1 MSTLSMKDRWSLFT
15 MSAKALVN
23 GRPESSV
30 TLDTILNNIY
40 PGRQGDPP
48 ERGAFG
54 ILDSYATMPW
64 LRACAGRVANSMSA
78 VEWRLYVTRKSP
90 KERAYRDRKLQRAGY
105 ELRKTLIRE
114 RAASGE
120 LEEVTDHPFLDIM
133 TKGNGFHTGV
143 ALRRIESLHMD
154 LVGETFMLKGRN
166 ALGATVELWPIPP
179 PWVFSTP
186 TPAWPY
192 YRMNY
197 RGWHENIPASEILWM
212 SDPNPAQPY
221 GRGIGLGQA
230 VADEAEIDEY
240 AAKTTRQV
248 FFNRAQPDFL
258 IYPKGDRGEM
268 NQTETKRFEQDW
280 LNRLQGYWRSSK
292 PHFMSREVGVYE
304 FQKNLKEMML
314 TEVRMQE
321 RDIILQ
327 VWGMPPEKLGI
338 LNNSNRATIEGSDL
352 IYAKDVLV
360 PRLEMRRS
368 MFQELLMPE
377 YDDRLVVDYVTPV
390 MEDKEFELKVAMAAP
405 WAMEANEWRAIMG
418 RSDLEQFKD
427 VVFVPPSVTP
437 IRVDDLLP
445 PTNVDL
451 GPTPEQDT
459 LVVNPE
465 EDALPVEELPVEEL
479 KSKANY
485 RGTEINLE
493 PTAGMRSEAKKAL
506 AWRAE
511 FRRGGTDV
519 GINSARR
526 ILSGDQ
532 LSRDLVVKMASY
544 FARHEVDKQG
554 EGYSP
559 GEKGFPSAGRIAW
572 GLWGGDAGQTWSSAK
587 RDSLAR
593 IDEES

>member
-1 MSTLSMKDRWSLFT
+1 MATLSLKDRWSLFA
-15 MSAKALVN
+15 MSAKALVS

-48 ERGAFG
+48 TRGTFG
-54 ILDSYATMPW
+54 ILDTYATMPW

-78 VEWRLYVTRKSP
+78 VEWRLYVTRKNP

-114 RAASGE
+114 RTQSGE
-120 LEEVTDHPFLDIM
+120 LEEITDHPFLDIM

-166 ALGATVELWPIPP
+166 PLGAVVELWPLPP

-197 RGWHENIPASEILWM
+197 RGWHENIPASEILWL
-212 SDPNPAQPY
+212 SDPNPANPY

-268 NQTETKRFEQDW
+268 NPTETKRFEQDW

-377 YDDRLVVDYVTPV
+377 YDDRLIVDYVTPV
-390 MEDKEFELKVAMAAP
+390 MEDKEFELKVAQSAP
-405 WAMEANEWRAIMG
+405 WAMNANEWRAIMG
-418 RSDLEQFKD
+418 RGELEQFND

-437 IRVDDLLP
+437 IRIDDLLP
-445 PTNVDL
+445 P
-451 GPTPEQDT
+451 EKQET
-459 LVVNPE
+459 LV
-465 EDALPVEELPVEEL
+465 LPPDEVEQT
-479 KSKANY
+479 KANY
-485 RGTEINLE
+485 LGTEINLE

-511 FRRGGTDV
+511 FNRGGTEV
-519 GINSARR
+519 GVNSARR
-526 ILSGDQ
+526 ILSGDE

-544 FARHEVDKQG
+544 FSRHEVDKQG

-559 GEKGFPSAGRIAW
+559 GEQGFPSAGRIAW

-587 RDSLAR
+587 RDALNR
-593 IDEES
+593 IDENV

>member
-1 MSTLSMKDRWSLFT
+1 MATLSIRDRFSLAVLG
-15 MSAKALVN
+15 AKALVT
-23 GRPESSV
+23 GKPEPSPM
-30 TLDTILNNIY
+30 LDSILNKIY

-48 ERGAFG
+48 DRGAYG
-54 ILDSYATMPW
+54 ILESYSTMPW
-64 LRACAGRVANSMSA
+64 LRACAGRVANSMSS
-78 VEWRLYVTRKSP
+78 VQWRIYVTRKTP
-90 KERAYRDRKLQRAGY
+90 TARAYRDRGLQRAGY

-114 RAASGE
+114 RAESGE
-120 LEEVTDHPFLDIM
+120 LEEVTNHPFLDIM
-133 TKGNGFHTGV
+133 TKGNGYHSGV

-166 ALGATVELWPIPP
+166 ALGAVTSLWPIPP

-212 SDPNPAQPY
+212 SDPNPANPY

-230 VADEAEIDEY
+230 IADEAEIDEY

-258 IYPKGDRGEM
+258 IYPKGERGEM
-268 NQTETKRFEQDW
+268 NPTETKRFEQDW
-280 LNRLQGYWRSSK
+280 LNRLQGYWRTSK

-377 YDDRLVVDYVTPV
+377 YDDRLIVDYVTPV

-405 WAMEANEWRAIMG
+405 WAMNANEWRSIMG
-418 RSDLEQFKD
+418 RGDLEQFND
-427 VVFVPPSVTP
+427 VIFVPPSITP
-437 IRVDDLLP
+437 VRIEDLLP
-445 PTNVDL
+445 PANVDL
-451 GPTPEQDT
+451 GPTAEQETLVVDAAEAEPVDT
-459 LVVNPE
+459 LVQDV
-465 EDALPVEELPVEEL
+465 A
-479 KSKANY
+479 SKANY

-511 FRRGGTDV
+511 FNRGGTDV
-519 GINSARR
+519 GVNSARR

-587 RDSLAR
+587 RDTLYR
-593 IDEES
+593 IDEQS

>member
-1 MSTLSMKDRWSLFT
+1 MATLSLKDRWSLFA
-15 MSAKALVN
+15 MSAKALVS

-48 ERGAFG
+48 TRGTFG
-54 ILDSYATMPW
+54 ILDTYATMPW

-78 VEWRLYVTRKSP
+78 VEWRLYVTRKNP

-114 RAASGE
+114 RTQSGE
-120 LEEVTDHPFLDIM
+120 LEEITDHPFLDIM

-166 ALGATVELWPIPP
+166 PLGAVVELWPLPP

-197 RGWHENIPASEILWM
+197 RGWHENIPASEILWL
-212 SDPNPAQPY
+212 SDPNPANPY

-268 NQTETKRFEQDW
+268 NPTETKRFEQDW

-377 YDDRLVVDYVTPV
+377 YDDRLIVDYVTPV
-390 MEDKEFELKVAMAAP
+390 MEDKEFELKVAQSAP
-405 WAMEANEWRAIMG
+405 WAMNANEWRAIMG
-418 RSDLEQFKD
+418 RGELEQFND

-437 IRVDDLLP
+437 IRIDDLLP
-445 PTNVDL
+445 P
-451 GPTPEQDT
+451 EKQET
-459 LVVNPE
+459 LV
-465 EDALPVEELPVEEL
+465 LPPDEVEQT
-479 KSKANY
+479 KANY
-485 RGTEINLE
+485 LGTEINLE

-511 FRRGGTDV
+511 FNRGGTEV
-519 GINSARR
+519 GVNSARR
-526 ILSGDQ
+526 ILSGGE

-544 FARHEVDKQG
+544 FSRHEVDKQG

-559 GEKGFPSAGRIAW
+559 GEQGFPSAGRIAW

-587 RDSLAR
+587 RDALNR
-593 IDEES
+593 IDENV

>member
-1 MSTLSMKDRWSLFT
+1 
-15 MSAKALVN
+15 
-23 GRPESSV
+23 
-30 TLDTILNNIY
+30 
-40 PGRQGDPP
+40 
-48 ERGAFG
+48 
-54 ILDSYATMPW
+54 
-64 LRACAGRVANSMSA
+64 
-78 VEWRLYVTRKSP
+78 
-90 KERAYRDRKLQRAGY
+90 
-105 ELRKTLIRE
+105 
-114 RAASGE
+114 
-120 LEEVTDHPFLDIM
+120 
-133 TKGNGFHTGV
+133 
-143 ALRRIESLHMD
+143 
-154 LVGETFMLKGRN
+154 
-166 ALGATVELWPIPP
+166 
-179 PWVFSTP
+179 
-186 TPAWPY
+186 
-192 YRMNY
+192 MN
-197 RGWHENIPASEILWM
+197 P
-212 SDPNPAQPY
+212 
-221 GRGIGLGQA
+221 
-230 VADEAEIDEY
+230 
-240 AAKTTRQV
+240 
-248 FFNRAQPDFL
+248 
-258 IYPKGDRGEM
+258 
-268 NQTETKRFEQDW
+268 TETKRFEQDW

-377 YDDRLVVDYVTPV
+377 YDDRLIVDYVTPV

-418 RSDLEQFKD
+418 RGDLEQFKD

-437 IRVDDLLP
+437 VRIDDLLP

-459 LVVNPE
+459 LVVDPE
-465 EDALPVEELPVEEL
+465 EDALPIEDLPIEEL

-511 FRRGGTDV
+511 FHRGGTDV

-572 GLWGGDAGQTWSSAK
+572 GLWGGDAGQTWSNAK
-587 RDSLAR
+587 RDTLAR
-593 IDEES
+593 IDEAS

>member
-1 MSTLSMKDRWSLFT
+1 MATLSLKDRWSLFA
-15 MSAKALVN
+15 MSAKALVS

-48 ERGAFG
+48 TRGTFG
-54 ILDSYATMPW
+54 ILDTYATMPW

-78 VEWRLYVTRKSP
+78 VEWRLYVTRKNP

-114 RAASGE
+114 RAQSGE
-120 LEEVTDHPFLDIM
+120 LEEITDHPFLDIM

-166 ALGATVELWPIPP
+166 PLGAVVELWPLPP

-197 RGWHENIPASEILWM
+197 RGWHENIPASEILWL
-212 SDPNPAQPY
+212 SDPNPANPY

-268 NQTETKRFEQDW
+268 NPTETKRFEQDW

-377 YDDRLVVDYVTPV
+377 YDDRLIVDYVTPV
-390 MEDKEFELKVAMAAP
+390 MEDKEFELKVAQSAP
-405 WAMEANEWRAIMG
+405 WAMNANEWRAIMG
-418 RSDLEQFKD
+418 RGELEQFND

-437 IRVDDLLP
+437 IRIDDLLP
-445 PTNVDL
+445 P
-451 GPTPEQDT
+451 EKQET
-459 LVVNPE
+459 LV
-465 EDALPVEELPVEEL
+465 LPPDEVEQT
-479 KSKANY
+479 KANY
-485 RGTEINLE
+485 LGTEINLE

-511 FRRGGTDV
+511 FNRGGTEV
-519 GINSARR
+519 GVNSARR
-526 ILSGDQ
+526 ILSGDE

-544 FARHEVDKQG
+544 FSRHEVDKQG

-559 GEKGFPSAGRIAW
+559 GEQGFPSAGRIAW

-587 RDSLAR
+587 RDALNR
-593 IDEES
+593 IDENV

>member
-1 MSTLSMKDRWSLFT
+1 MATLSIRDRFSLAVLG
-15 MSAKALVN
+15 AKALVT
-23 GRPESSV
+23 GKPEPSPM
-30 TLDTILNNIY
+30 LDSILNKIY

-48 ERGAFG
+48 DRGAYG
-54 ILDSYATMPW
+54 ILESYSTMPW

-78 VEWRLYVTRKSP
+78 VQWRIYVTRKTP
-90 KERAYRDRKLQRAGY
+90 TARAYRDRGLQRAGY

-114 RAASGE
+114 RAESGE
-120 LEEVTDHPFLDIM
+120 LEEVTNHPFLDIM
-133 TKGNGFHTGV
+133 TKGNGYHSGV

-166 ALGATVELWPIPP
+166 ALGAVTSLWPIPP

-212 SDPNPAQPY
+212 SDPNPANPY

-230 VADEAEIDEY
+230 IADEAEIDEY

-258 IYPKGDRGEM
+258 IYPKGERGEM
-268 NQTETKRFEQDW
+268 NPTETKRFEQDW
-280 LNRLQGYWRSSK
+280 LNRLQGYWRTSK

-377 YDDRLVVDYVTPV
+377 YDDRLIVDYVTPV

-405 WAMEANEWRAIMG
+405 WAMNANEWRSIMG
-418 RSDLEQFKD
+418 RGDLEQFND
-427 VVFVPPSVTP
+427 VIFVPPSITP
-437 IRVDDLLP
+437 VRIEDLLP
-445 PTNVDL
+445 PANVDL
-451 GPTPEQDT
+451 GPTAEQETLVVDAAEAEPVDT
-459 LVVNPE
+459 LVQDV
-465 EDALPVEELPVEEL
+465 A
-479 KSKANY
+479 SKANY

-511 FRRGGTDV
+511 FNRGGTDV
-519 GINSARR
+519 GVNSARR

-587 RDSLAR
+587 RDTLYR
-593 IDEES
+593 IDEQS

>member
-1 MSTLSMKDRWSLFT
+1 MATLSLKDRWSLFA
-15 MSAKALVN
+15 MSAKALVS

-48 ERGAFG
+48 TRGTFG
-54 ILDSYATMPW
+54 ILDTYATMPW

-78 VEWRLYVTRKSP
+78 VEWRLYVTRKNP

-114 RAASGE
+114 RAQSGE
-120 LEEVTDHPFLDIM
+120 LEEITDHPFLDIM

-166 ALGATVELWPIPP
+166 PLGAVVELWPLPP

-197 RGWHENIPASEILWM
+197 RGWHENIPASEILWL
-212 SDPNPAQPY
+212 SDPNPANPY

-268 NQTETKRFEQDW
+268 NPTETKRFEQDW

-377 YDDRLVVDYVTPV
+377 YDDRLIVDYVTPV
-390 MEDKEFELKVAMAAP
+390 MEDKEFELKVAQSAP
-405 WAMEANEWRAIMG
+405 WAMNANEWRAIMG
-418 RSDLEQFKD
+418 RGELEQFND

-437 IRVDDLLP
+437 IRIDDLLP
-445 PTNVDL
+445 P
-451 GPTPEQDT
+451 EKQET
-459 LVVNPE
+459 LV
-465 EDALPVEELPVEEL
+465 LPPDEVEQT
-479 KSKANY
+479 KANY
-485 RGTEINLE
+485 LGTEINLE

-511 FRRGGTDV
+511 FNRGGTEV
-519 GINSARR
+519 GVNSARR
-526 ILSGDQ
+526 ILSGGE

-544 FARHEVDKQG
+544 FSRHEVDKQG

-559 GEKGFPSAGRIAW
+559 GEQGFPSAGRIAW

-587 RDSLAR
+587 RDALNR
-593 IDEES
+593 IDENV